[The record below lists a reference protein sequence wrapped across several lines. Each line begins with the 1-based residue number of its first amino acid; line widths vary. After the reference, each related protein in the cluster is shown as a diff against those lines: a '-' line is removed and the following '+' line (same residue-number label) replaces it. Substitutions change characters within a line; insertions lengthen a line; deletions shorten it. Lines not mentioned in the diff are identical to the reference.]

1 MHRFLRQLLYGLF
14 YLSVVAVFA
23 GGIYH
28 FFFISE
34 PTCFDNIQNQNETG
48 TDCGGSCIDCEFKT
62 LTLKIS
68 EPLVFEAGQFKSTI
82 LTEITNPSI
91 NYGLNDFEYEFQ
103 IFSSFGTILP
113 QRPHGRSYILAG
125 ESKYIIVPGIDIDR
139 SYIGKVVLNIP
150 NQNWEPKTSLPNYN
164 FRFGNVQTSQSQK
177 SVQVSGMLKND
188 SSSGFPSVNLVGIL
202 FDKSG
207 KIINASSTK
216 VDNIS
221 AFSEIPFTIFYPPVN
236 NIPEINF
243 AATKVFYEIKR

>member
-1 MHRFLRQLLYGLF
+1 MRIAIYPGTFDPVTNGHIDVLERAIEIFDK
-14 YLSVVAVFA
+14 VIVAVAVNLSKSPLFTPEERVSMIREVTA
-23 GGIYH
+23 RYGKKVAVD
-28 FFFISE
+28 
-34 PTCFDNIQNQNETG
+34 CFSG
-48 TDCGGSCIDCEFKT
+48 
-62 LTLKIS
+62 
-68 EPLVFEAGQFKSTI
+68 LVVEYARAKKAI
-82 LTEITNPSI
+82 AVVR
-91 NYGLNDFEYEFQ
+91 GLRAVSDFEYEFQ

-221 AFSEIPFTIFYPPVN
+221 AFSEIQFTIFYPPVN